1 MRSIINTIKE
11 NNLKSII
18 IIYDELN
25 KDYLNYFVGYL
36 SNNLPHNLI
45 MESCDIVNNQYIM
58 VVSSSFV
65 NKHNCTSLI
74 LKSDCILFLSKE
86 FVSIIKMRYGY
97 IKNPRINISTTFF
110 INNMLSNKINIYD

>member
-11 NNLKSII
+11 NNIKSII

-45 MESCDIVNNQYIM
+45 MESCDIVNEQYIM
-58 VVSSSFV
+58 VISSSFV
-65 NKHNCTSLI
+65 NTSLI
-74 LKSDCILFLSKE
+74 LKSDCILSLSKE

-97 IKNPRINISTTFF
+97 IKNQRINISTTFF